1 MRIPQAIFTSLR
13 GQKLAGY
20 QLAAVSEGIDD
31 DMAREL
37 NVWGPAHD
45 SLIEEAPEEP
55 SVNFHP
61 LGEENFCLS
70 LTRPAGAEYSGR
82 KGPRVY
88 TQMFILSHE
97 ALAQFDNNPW
107 LILRAILAAGR
118 ASIYDEPPSALRLVP
133 LVGRAGD
140 SNPAVQQFLQQV
152 TEESFLGLAATVLK
166 KPSVGLATLH
176 SPRLVVSAL
185 FHLLAPKDRLK
196 VSFTTGLRHSA
207 RRPFRLFALP
217 RDVVVRHQFERLQGV
232 TVVEFNP
239 AAELA
244 TAN

>member
-13 GQKLAGY
+13 GPKMAGY

-45 SLIEEAPEEP
+45 SLIEETAEEP

-61 LGEENFCLS
+61 LGEDNFCLS

-82 KGPRVY
+82 RGPRVY
-88 TQMFILSHE
+88 TQMFILSRE

-107 LILRAILAAGR
+107 LILRATLAAGR
-118 ASIYDEPPSALRLVP
+118 AGVYDELPARLRTLP
-133 LVGRAGD
+133 LVGRAGEAD
-140 SNPAVQQFLQQV
+140 SAIQQYLDQV
-152 TEESFLGLAATVLK
+152 GEESLADLTKAVLK
-166 KPSVGLATLH
+166 KPQVGLATLH

-185 FHLLAPKDRLK
+185 FHLLSPQDRLK
-196 VSFTTGLRHSA
+196 VSFTTGLRHSP
-207 RRPFRLFALP
+207 RRPFRLFAFP
-217 RDVVVRHQFERLQGV
+217 REAVIHRQFDRLQGV
-232 TVVEFNP
+232 TVMELSASP
-239 AAELA
+239 AFA
-244 TAN
+244 TAH